1 MAIIESPKESPEVAQ
16 MVTEK
21 GRPICR
27 RHDVAD
33 LDNSKHGHL
42 QVVGYFETLVIPVG
56 ETLATKVRACDW
68 RGEEP
73 SLHLRPGE
81 RLVDSELGACRL
93 HSFGATGPMPPEPD
107 DGGPLVGGHGVAWL
121 QFDDGLKLVTL
132 SNLCASLMS
141 GRLVPFRVTAAEAV
155 PKVGERLRITPQ
167 WKPEPD
173 SWGAAVP
180 VGALGAI
187 ANVGHD
193 PERGAY
199 VELLFREVREGLVAM
214 TLDEF
219 TTEVRL
225 GAIVR
230 VTVEYYDET

>member
-1 MAIIESPKESPEVAQ
+1 

-33 LDNSKHGHL
+33 LEDPAHGHL
-42 QVVGYFETLVIPVG
+42 QMVGYFETLVVPVEVG
-56 ETLATKVRACDW
+56 AVGDPIASAIDW
-68 RGEEP
+68 GDDEP
-73 SLHLRPGE
+73 RLHIRPGE
-81 RLVDSELGACRL
+81 RLVDSELGACRF
-93 HSFGATGPMPPEPD
+93 HSFGSTGPRPPEPD
-107 DGGPLVGGHGVAWL
+107 DGGPLIGSRGVAWL
-121 QFDDGLKLVTL
+121 RFDEKLKLVTL
-132 SNLCASLMS
+132 ADLCASLKS
-141 GRLVPFRVTAAEAV
+141 GRLVPFRITAAEAV
-155 PKVGERLRITPQ
+155 PKTGERLRVTPQ
-167 WKPEPD
+167 WSPAPET
-173 SWGAAVP
+173 WGSAVP

-193 PERGAY
+193 PDRGPY

-219 TTEVRL
+219 TQEVRL

-230 VTVEYYDET
+230 ETVEATQVA

>member
-1 MAIIESPKESPEVAQ
+1 MAIIESPKESPEVAP

-27 RHDVAD
+27 HYEVTALNDPA
-33 LDNSKHGHL
+33 HGHL

-56 ETLATKVRACDW
+56 ETLATKVLACDW
-68 RGEEP
+68 RSGEP
-73 SLHLRPGE
+73 RLHLRPGE
-81 RLVDSELGACRL
+81 RLVDYDLGACRL
-93 HSFGATGPMPPEPD
+93 HSFGSTGPIPPEPD
-107 DGGPLVGGHGVAWL
+107 DGGPLIGGHGVAWL
-121 QFDDGLKLVTL
+121 QFDEGLKLVTL
-132 SNLCASLMS
+132 ANLCASLMS
-141 GRLVPFRVTAAEAV
+141 GRLVPFRITAAKAA
-155 PKVGERLRITPQ
+155 PKVGERIRITPQ
-167 WKPEPD
+167 WRPATE

-187 ANVGHD
+187 ANIGHD
-193 PERGAY
+193 PERGPY

-230 VTVEYYDET
+230 ETIEAAPAD

>member
-1 MAIIESPKESPEVAQ
+1 

-27 RHDVAD
+27 CYDLAD
-33 LDNSKHGHL
+33 LEDPKHGHL
-42 QVVGYFETLVIPVG
+42 QVVGYFETLVVTVG
-56 ETLATKVRACDW
+56 PNANKATAPAVDW
-68 RGEEP
+68 ICESPR
-73 SLHLRPGE
+73 LHLRPGE

-93 HSFGATGPMPPEPD
+93 HSFGSTGPRPPDPD
-107 DGGPLVGGHGVAWL
+107 DGGPLIESIGVAWL
-121 QFDDGLKLVTL
+121 QFDEGLRLVTL
-132 SNLCASLMS
+132 ADLSASLRS
-141 GRLVPFRVTAAEAV
+141 GRLVPFRVKASQVA
-155 PKVGERLRITPQ
+155 PKLGERLRVTPQ
-167 WKPEPD
+167 WKPAPE

-180 VGALGAI
+180 IGALGAI
-187 ANVGHD
+187 ANIGHD
-193 PERGAY
+193 PGRGAY

-219 TTEVRL
+219 AKEVRL